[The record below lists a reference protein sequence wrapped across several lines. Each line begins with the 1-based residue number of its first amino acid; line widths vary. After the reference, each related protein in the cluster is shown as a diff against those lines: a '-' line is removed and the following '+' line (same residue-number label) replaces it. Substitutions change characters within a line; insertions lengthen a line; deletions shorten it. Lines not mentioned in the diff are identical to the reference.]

1 MRKWRPA
8 SAPVVDDWRVVYQIV
23 VPKNYCGQVLELAH
37 STPMAGHL
45 VVNKTYNRIQTHFY
59 WPGIKKMYNSS
70 LDPVMCASWLE
81 NLIRKCW

>member
-45 VVNKTYNRIQTHFY
+45 VVNKTYN
-59 WPGIKKMYNSS
+59 
-70 LDPVMCASWLE
+70 
-81 NLIRKCW
+81 